1 MDSELVV
8 MSRREIERAHVM
20 RAIQERR
27 LTQKQV
33 ASQLSPSVR
42 QVERLFARYKRD
54 GPTGLVSRRRGQRN
68 HVLPD
73 GLRGEALRIVRTRY
87 PDFGPTLAHEKL
99 LEVHGLRTS
108 VETLRKW
115 MIEDGIW
122 KTRAQRRKRIQQPR
136 HRRDC
141 YGELVQID
149 GSDHH
154 WLEDRGPRCVL
165 LVYVDDATG
174 KLMELRMCESE
185 SAFSYF
191 HATRA
196 YLERHGKPVT
206 FYSDKAGVF
215 RVNAKTPKAGDG
227 FTQFGRAMSDLN
239 IDVICANTPAAK
251 GRVERAHLTLQDR
264 LVKELR
270 LRGISTMDDAN
281 AYLPEFMEDYNRR
294 FGRVA
299 RNDHDAHRPLTE
311 RDCLDDIFTW
321 QEERRVTA
329 QLTVHH
335 KHTMYLLEPTEEA
348 KAAARKRVT
357 VVEYEDGRVS
367 IRFQGVALAARP
379 FHKDGCVT
387 QGSIVENK
395 LLSGALTE
403 IRKRQQQ
410 KEKALVKV
418 CEDQAR
424 KAHRPQEVCGLLGT
438 LSHTVR
444 TPSQAISLLPDGGVP
459 PDEPAAPEPR
469 TPTKAARSHP
479 ACTHALPDISIL
491 ESRPTPESGFDMGCK
506 L

>member
-1 MDSELVV
+1 MDTGLVV

-27 LTQKQV
+27 LTQKQA
-33 ASQLSPSVR
+33 ASQLALSVR
-42 QVERLFARYKRD
+42 QVERLCARYKRD
-54 GPTGLVSRRRGQRN
+54 GPAGLVSRQRGQRN

-73 GLRGEALRIVRTRY
+73 GLREEALCIVRTRY

-99 LEVHGLRTS
+99 LEVHGLRLS
-108 VETLRKW
+108 AETLRKW
-115 MIEDGIW
+115 MIADGIW
-122 KTRAQRRKRIQQPR
+122 KTRAQRKKRIQQPR

-154 WLEDRGPRCVL
+154 WFEDRGPRCVL

-174 KLMELRMCESE
+174 KLMALRMCESE

-196 YLERHGKPVT
+196 YLERHGKPVAL
-206 FYSDKAGVF
+206 YSDKAGVF
-215 RVNAKTPKAGDG
+215 RVNAKSPKAGDG
-227 FTQFGRAMSDLN
+227 FTQFGRAMSELN

-251 GRVERAHLTLQDR
+251 GRVERAHQTLQDR

-270 LRGISTMDDAN
+270 LRGICTIDEAN
-281 AYLPEFMEDYNRR
+281 AYLPEFMDDYNRR
-294 FGRVA
+294 FGRAA
-299 RNDHDAHRPLTE
+299 RNDHDAHRPLLE
-311 RDCLDDIFTW
+311 RDGLDDIFTW

-335 KHTMYLLEPTEEA
+335 KRTMYLLEPTAEA

-367 IRFQGVALAARP
+367 IRFEGVALAARP

-410 KEKALVKV
+410 KEKALVQSAKTKREKRIV
-418 CEDQAR
+418 RDRFA
-424 KAHRPQEVCGLLGT
+424 GSLG
-438 LSHTVR
+438 
-444 TPSQAISLLPDGGVP
+444 P
-459 PDEPAAPEPR
+459 
-469 TPTKAARSHP
+469 
-479 ACTHALPDISIL
+479 
-491 ESRPTPESGFDMGCK
+491 
-506 L
+506 

>member
-1 MDSELVV
+1 
-8 MSRREIERAHVM
+8 
-20 RAIQERR
+20 
-27 LTQKQV
+27 
-33 ASQLSPSVR
+33 
-42 QVERLFARYKRD
+42 
-54 GPTGLVSRRRGQRN
+54 
-68 HVLPD
+68 LPD
-73 GLRGEALRIVRTRY
+73 GLREETLCIVRTRY

-99 LEVHGLRTS
+99 LEVHGLRMS

-174 KLMELRMCESE
+174 KLMALRMCESE

-191 HATRA
+191 HATRS
-196 YLERHGKPVT
+196 YLQRHGKPVA

-215 RVNAKTPKAGDG
+215 RVNAKSPKAGDG

-251 GRVERAHLTLQDR
+251 GRVERAHQTLQDR

-270 LRGISTMDDAN
+270 LRGICTIEDAN
-281 AYLPEFMEDYNRR
+281 AYLPEFMQDYNRR
-294 FGRVA
+294 FARAA
-299 RNDHDAHRPLTE
+299 RNDHDAHRPLLE

-335 KHTMYLLEPTEEA
+335 KRTMYLLEPTEEA

-395 LLSGALTE
+395 FLSGALTE

-410 KEKALVKV
+410 KEKALAKSAKTKREKRIVRRRF
-418 CEDQAR
+418 A
-424 KAHRPQEVCGLLGT
+424 GSLG
-438 LSHTVR
+438 
-444 TPSQAISLLPDGGVP
+444 P
-459 PDEPAAPEPR
+459 
-469 TPTKAARSHP
+469 
-479 ACTHALPDISIL
+479 
-491 ESRPTPESGFDMGCK
+491 
-506 L
+506 

>member
-1 MDSELVV
+1 
-8 MSRREIERAHVM
+8 
-20 RAIQERR
+20 
-27 LTQKQV
+27 
-33 ASQLSPSVR
+33 
-42 QVERLFARYKRD
+42 VERLFAHYKRD

-73 GLRGEALRIVRTRY
+73 GLREEALCIVRTRY

-99 LEVHGLRTS
+99 LEVHGLRMS

-141 YGELVQID
+141 YGELIQID

-196 YLERHGKPVT
+196 YLERHGKPVA

-215 RVNAKTPKAGDG
+215 RVNAKSPKAGDG

-251 GRVERAHLTLQDR
+251 GRVERAHQTLQDR

-270 LRGISTMDDAN
+270 LRGISRMDDAN
-281 AYLPEFMEDYNRR
+281 AYLPEFAQDYNRR
-294 FGRVA
+294 FARAA

-311 RDCLDDIFTW
+311 RDPLDDIFTW

-335 KHTMYLLEPTEEA
+335 KRTMYLLEPTEEA
-348 KAAARKRVT
+348 KAAARKHVT

-387 QGSIVENK
+387 QGTIVENK
-395 LLSGALTE
+395 LLSGALSE

-410 KEKALVKV
+410 KEKALVKSAKTKREKRIV
-418 CEDQAR
+418 R
-424 KAHRPQEVCGLLGT
+424 KRFAGSLG
-438 LSHTVR
+438 
-444 TPSQAISLLPDGGVP
+444 P
-459 PDEPAAPEPR
+459 
-469 TPTKAARSHP
+469 
-479 ACTHALPDISIL
+479 
-491 ESRPTPESGFDMGCK
+491 
-506 L
+506 

>member
-1 MDSELVV
+1 MTDDLTTLSTREMDRLQVV
-8 MSRREIERAHVM
+8 LRIAD
-20 RAIQERR
+20 RR
-27 LTQKQV
+27 LTQTAGAQILGI
-33 ASQLSPSVR
+33 SDR
-42 QVERLFARYKRD
+42 QMRRICRRFAQE
-54 GPTGLVSRRRGQRN
+54 GAAGLGSKRRGQSNRR
-68 HVLPD
+68 LPVE
-73 GLRGEALRIVRTRY
+73 LRKEALALVRARY
-87 PDFGPTLAHEKL
+87 ADFGPTLAQEKL
-99 LEVHGLRTS
+99 LEQHDIRVAT
-108 VETLRKW
+108 ETLRQW
-115 MIEDGIW
+115 MIDDGIW
-122 KTRAQRRKRIQQPR
+122 LTRRQRKKRIQQPR

-154 WLEDRGPRCVL
+154 WFEDRGPRSVL

-174 KLMELRMCESE
+174 KLMALRMCESE

-191 HATRA
+191 HATRS
-196 YLERHGKPVT
+196 YLERHGKPVAL
-206 FYSDKAGVF
+206 YSDKAGVF
-215 RVNAKTPKAGDG
+215 RVNAKRPKAGDG

-251 GRVERAHLTLQDR
+251 GRVERAHQTLQDR

-281 AYLPEFMEDYNRR
+281 AYFPEFMRDYNRR

-311 RDCLDDIFTW
+311 RDGLDDIFTW

-335 KHTMYLLEPTEEA
+335 KRTMYLLEPTEEA

-367 IRFQGVALAARP
+367 IRFQGVVLAARP

-410 KEKALVKV
+410 KEQELVRSAKSKREKRIV
-418 CEDQAR
+418 RDRFA
-424 KAHRPQEVCGLLGT
+424 GT
-438 LSHTVR
+438 L
-444 TPSQAISLLPDGGVP
+444 P
-459 PDEPAAPEPR
+459 PPGP
-469 TPTKAARSHP
+469 
-479 ACTHALPDISIL
+479 
-491 ESRPTPESGFDMGCK
+491 
-506 L
+506 

>member
-1 MDSELVV
+1 MDRLQVV
-8 MSRREIERAHVM
+8 LRIAD
-20 RAIQERR
+20 RR
-27 LTQKQV
+27 LTQTAGAQILGI
-33 ASQLSPSVR
+33 SDR
-42 QVERLFARYKRD
+42 QMRRICRRFAQE
-54 GPTGLVSRRRGQRN
+54 GAAGLGSKRRGQSNRR
-68 HVLPD
+68 LPVE
-73 GLRGEALRIVRTRY
+73 LRKEALALVRARY
-87 PDFGPTLAHEKL
+87 ADFGPTLAQEKL
-99 LEVHGLRTS
+99 LEQHDIRVAP
-108 VETLRKW
+108 ETLRQW
-115 MIEDGIW
+115 MIDDGIW
-122 KTRAQRRKRIQQPR
+122 LTRRQRKKRIQQPR

-154 WLEDRGPRCVL
+154 WFEDRGPRSVL

-174 KLMELRMCESE
+174 KLMALRMCESE

-191 HATRA
+191 HATRS
-196 YLERHGKPVT
+196 YLERHGKPVAL
-206 FYSDKAGVF
+206 YSDKAGVF
-215 RVNAKTPKAGDG
+215 RVNAKRPKAGDG

-251 GRVERAHLTLQDR
+251 GRVERAHQTLQDR

-281 AYLPEFMEDYNRR
+281 AYFPEFMRDYNRR

-311 RDCLDDIFTW
+311 RDGLDDIFTW

-335 KHTMYLLEPTEEA
+335 KRTMYLLEPTEEA

-357 VVEYEDGRVS
+357 VFEYEDGRVS
-367 IRFQGVALAARP
+367 IRFQGVVLAARP

-410 KEKALVKV
+410 KEQELVRSAKSKREKRIV
-418 CEDQAR
+418 RDRFA
-424 KAHRPQEVCGLLGT
+424 GT
-438 LSHTVR
+438 L
-444 TPSQAISLLPDGGVP
+444 P
-459 PDEPAAPEPR
+459 PPGP
-469 TPTKAARSHP
+469 
-479 ACTHALPDISIL
+479 
-491 ESRPTPESGFDMGCK
+491 
-506 L
+506 